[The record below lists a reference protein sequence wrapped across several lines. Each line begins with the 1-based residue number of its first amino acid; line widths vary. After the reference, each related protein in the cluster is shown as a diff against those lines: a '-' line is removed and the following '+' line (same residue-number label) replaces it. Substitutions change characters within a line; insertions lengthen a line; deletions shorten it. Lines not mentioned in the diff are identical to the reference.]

1 MNKPDMDENSNK
13 SSSPHSCDTVVDA
26 RKKRKRDKNED
37 QEEEEKRLSV
47 SSSNNRGTLTEQSRT
62 SNTSSLSQSITHGR
76 RRSVNTDTE
85 NTTLEADAP
94 LSSSVIGRPHVNVP
108 VSADNAR
115 SAQPVYDE
123 MLLGQPVPL
132 NYDHPSSAI
141 VGVLVEPSYY
151 AAAPYPYHT
160 SAPPQLAYSVPYSYS
175 YAAPLGATSYA
186 YYPYSYSYPYPYS
199 YQPVPEQY
207 LYQPAAYYEPPPYR
221 TVSPPSSESAR
232 NSSGTVRSRRS
243 RATVNDKKKKKKKKK
258 KIEQSDNNTDSL
270 SPSVSSKSVDS
281 DSTPPTTN
289 TSTKDDPSKKKDAND
304 TWDQY
309 FNKSLELHKKDPE
322 GWLSQSSSSS
332 NNSEKEGLGMQDKN
346 FRIWLHDQQV
356 QYRLFRNEKLKSSSN
371 LTPVQFE
378 KLQEKLGF
386 CDVDPLVEIET

>member
-1 MNKPDMDENSNK
+1 MDENSNK
-13 SSSPHSCDTVVDA
+13 SSSPHSRDTVVDA

-37 QEEEEKRLSV
+37 QEEEEKRLSL
-47 SSSNNRGTLTEQSRT
+47 SPSNNGGTLTERRRT
-62 SNTSSLSQSITHGR
+62 SNTFSLLQSITHGR

-85 NTTLEADAP
+85 NTTLESDAP
-94 LSSSVIGRPHVNVP
+94 LSPSVIDRGSPHVNVP

-123 MLLGQPVPL
+123 MLPGQPVPL
-132 NYDHPSSAI
+132 NAI
-141 VGVLVEPSYY
+141 VGVSVEPSYY
-151 AAAPYPYHT
+151 AAAPNPYPYHT
-160 SAPPQLAYSVPYSYS
+160 SAPPQLAYSVPYGYS
-175 YAAPLGATSYA
+175 YAAPSYA

-199 YQPVPEQY
+199 YQTVTEQY
-207 LYQPAAYYEPPPYR
+207 LYQPAAYYEPHPYR
-221 TVSPPSSESAR
+221 TVSPPPSR
-232 NSSGTVRSRRS
+232 LSGTVRSRRS
-243 RATVNDKKKKKKKKK
+243 KATVNDKKKKK
-258 KIEQSDNNTDSL
+258 IEQTDNNTDSL
-270 SPSVSSKSVDS
+270 GPSVSSKSVDS
-281 DSTPPTTN
+281 ESTPPTTN
-289 TSTKDDPSKKKDAND
+289 TSTKDDASKKKDANA

-356 QYRLFRNEKLKSSSN
+356 QYRLFKNEKLKSSSN

-378 KLQEKLGF
+378 KLQERLGF
-386 CDVDPLVEIET
+386 CDDDPLVEIET